1 MTSFFIQN
9 NPETVICIHQTA
21 ECIIIT
27 GIIKHSLNASR
38 TAKFGISFER
48 SAPDDKSI
56 FLRAFNNAFF
66 VDMDIWIQ
74 TPFPNIAVHIIN
86 TPVVGL
92 LFANRLRMIN
102 FVQRIPGNFSQIPAS
117 SGFSGDFC
125 SIVQCRTASGTAGI
139 FPLDTGG
146 GEMLQIPSDQA
157 FYSSNHKNLLP

>member
-1 MTSFFIQN
+1 MLLRHIWEVLFAKMTSFFIQN

-66 VDMDIWIQ
+66 VDMDILIL
-74 TPFPNIAVHIIN
+74 TPFPDVTMHIIN
-86 TPVVGL
+86 TPIIRSFFYRLVG
-92 LFANRLRMIN
+92 
-102 FVQRIPGNFSQIPAS
+102 GNQLYPAGSMQLHRDS
-117 SGFSGDFC
+117 STVRFSG
-125 SIVQCRTASGTAGI
+125 
-139 FPLDTGG
+139 
-146 GEMLQIPSDQA
+146 
-157 FYSSNHKNLLP
+157 